1 MILPE
6 GIRED
11 LDVGLKEL
19 SEKYSVSIVVISG
32 ANWNDDLTPWPAEG
46 VFKKAKPFGGR
57 AATFLDKL
65 TNEII
70 PETEAGLGMVDAER
84 TILGVSLSGLFA
96 VWSGFNT
103 NVFTNIISIS
113 GSLWYD
119 GFTEWMNEH
128 TLSLQV
134 KKVCMLLGEKE
145 KNAKDKRMATVEERT
160 HAAAN
165 ILKSKSQAAA
175 TFELVEGTHF
185 SPILPRLERA
195 FEVDGTQVSQVMI
208 TNRIMGPQR
217 GQTEVTSRF
226 NGWVG
231 KNAPPRGATYDTD
244 IILVCRVPTARH
256 LLSFHGRSS
265 R

>member
-19 SEKYSVSIVVISG
+19 AGKYGVSIVVIPG

-46 VFKKAKPFGGR
+46 VFKKAKPFGGQ
-57 AATFLDKL
+57 ATSFLDKL

-70 PETEAGLGMVDAER
+70 PEIEKTLGVKDAER
-84 TILGVSLSGLFA
+84 TIMGVSLSGLFA
-96 VWSGFNT
+96 VWACFNT
-103 NVFTNIISIS
+103 NAFTNIISIS

-128 TLSLQV
+128 TPSLQV

-145 KNAKDKRMATVEERT
+145 KNAKDKRMATVEEKT
-160 HAAAN
+160 HAAAE
-165 ILKSKSQAAA
+165 ILKSKSQAAV
-175 TFELVEGTHF
+175 TFELVDGTHF

-195 FEVDGTQVSQVMI
+195 FE
-208 TNRIMGPQR
+208 
-217 GQTEVTSRF
+217 EV
-226 NGWVG
+226 
-231 KNAPPRGATYDTD
+231 
-244 IILVCRVPTARH
+244 
-256 LLSFHGRSS
+256 HG
-265 R
+265 

>member
-6 GIRED
+6 GTRED

-19 SEKYSVSIVVISG
+19 AGKYGVSIVVIPG

-46 VFKKAKPFGGR
+46 VFKKAKPFGGQ
-57 AATFLDKL
+57 AASFLDKL

-70 PETEAGLGMVDAER
+70 PETEGGLGVVDAER

-96 VWSGFNT
+96 VWAGFNT
-103 NVFTNIISIS
+103 DTFTNIISIS

-119 GFTEWMNEH
+119 GFTEWMKEQ
-128 TLSLQV
+128 TPSPQL

-160 HAAAN
+160 LAAAMM
-165 ILKSKSQAAA
+165 LKSNSQASVL
-175 TFELVEGTHF
+175 FELVEGTHF

-195 FEVDGTQVSQVMI
+195 FEEAFE
-208 TNRIMGPQR
+208 R
-217 GQTEVTSRF
+217 
-226 NGWVG
+226 
-231 KNAPPRGATYDTD
+231 
-244 IILVCRVPTARH
+244 
-256 LLSFHGRSS
+256 
-265 R
+265 

>member
-1 MILPE
+1 MPSIFAAPNTNKVCYMILPE

-11 LDVGLKEL
+11 LDEGLKEL
-19 SEKYSVSIVVISG
+19 AGKYVVSIVVIPG

-57 AATFLDKL
+57 ATSFLDKL
-65 TNEII
+65 TNGII
-70 PETEAGLGMVDAER
+70 PEIEGGLGVADAER

-103 NVFTNIISIS
+103 DAFTNIISIS

-119 GFTEWMNEH
+119 GFTEWMKEH
-128 TLSLQV
+128 APLFQA

-160 HAAAN
+160 RAAAEM
-165 ILKSKSQAAA
+165 LKTESQAVV

-195 FEVDGTQVSQVMI
+195 FEVVYG
-208 TNRIMGPQR
+208 
-217 GQTEVTSRF
+217 
-226 NGWVG
+226 
-231 KNAPPRGATYDTD
+231 
-244 IILVCRVPTARH
+244 
-256 LLSFHGRSS
+256 
-265 R
+265 